1 MTFAEELEVYRKN
14 NPYQTTQIGEQK
26 IEYLL
31 CENPDSKDVLVYLV
45 GGTGRSIVW
54 MKHVQAMEKDY
65 RILVPEYPDNV
76 DKAEELADLIGELV
90 KSCNCLKLFL
100 SALPSADI
108 CAGF

>member
-31 CENPDSKDVLVYLV
+31 CGNPDSKDVLVYLV